1 MEQRLMKS
9 SIEDYTRVMRERYAR
24 RRGKQARSVLL
35 GDFCEVTGFER
46 KYAIKVLRGQ
56 RRKAGGGGVRGVKK
70 TYTAADTR
78 VLKSLWLAAEQP
90 CGKRLAGEMLQT
102 WLGSWDRKHGPLSKE
117 QRKRLEGMSAAQ
129 IDRGLA
135 PYRTA
140 GKRRRMSNSGLAAL
154 QREVPVRCEP
164 WAETAP
170 GALEIDTVAL
180 CGGSLSGAIIWA
192 LCGTDIHSG
201 WTEVRAVWNRGGY
214 ATKQR
219 MTQIEEAL
227 PFTLRRL
234 DFDNGT
240 EFLNAHFISH
250 FKAREPKV
258 ELSRSRP
265 YRKNDNAHVE
275 QKDYTHVR
283 LLVGDD
289 RFDHEDLVEPL
300 NEVLTLWSLWNNL
313 YSSQRRLVR
322 KQKDASGKVKRVQK
336 KRLKLLHK
344 AAVEDGHDW

>member
-1 MEQRLMKS
+1 
-9 SIEDYTRVMRERYAR
+9 
-24 RRGKQARSVLL
+24 
-35 GDFCEVTGFER
+35 
-46 KYAIKVLRGQ
+46 
-56 RRKAGGGGVRGVKK
+56 
-70 TYTAADTR
+70 
-78 VLKSLWLAAEQP
+78 
-90 CGKRLAGEMLQT
+90 
-102 WLGSWDRKHGPLSKE
+102 
-117 QRKRLEGMSAAQ
+117 
-129 IDRGLA
+129 
-135 PYRTA
+135 
-140 GKRRRMSNSGLAAL
+140 
-154 QREVPVRCEP
+154 
-164 WAETAP
+164 
-170 GALEIDTVAL
+170 
-180 CGGSLSGAIIWA
+180 
-192 LCGTDIHSG
+192 
-201 WTEVRAVWNRGGY
+201 VRAVWNRGGY

-289 RFDHEDLVEPL
+289 RFDHEDFVEPL
-300 NEVLTLWSLWNNL
+300 DEVLTLWSPWNNL
-313 YSSQRRLVR
+313 YSSQRRLVS